1 MPGAAGDRLVVALVR
16 GFHGVNGGLRV
27 EVLTDDPVARFA
39 PGARLYPEG
48 APDPL
53 TISEAWAA
61 APGWIIRFRE
71 IPSRNAAAPYL
82 SVYLEADPGVV
93 PPLPRGSYYW
103 HELVGCP
110 VVDPSGGALGTVRD
124 VYRSGGAEILV
135 VEGGPRGPFDLP
147 VARPFV
153 RILAPRRGEI
163 VADADAL
170 DLPAA
175 EEVRPPRPARAPR
188 PRKGEQSPPKAR
200 PAAAGPGSADP
211 GSADPASA
219 SPDPAGSAPAGP
231 APERPGAPDPVP
243 SPEAGPGSEPSPGT
257 ASI

>member
-1 MPGAAGDRLVVALVR
+1 VR

-39 PGARLYPEG
+39 PGAHLYPEG

-71 IPSRNAAAPYL
+71 IPSRNAAAPFL
-82 SVYLEADPGVV
+82 SVYLEADAGVV
-93 PPLPRGSYYW
+93 PALPRGSYYW

-110 VVDPSGGALGTVRD
+110 VVDPAGGPLGTVRD

-175 EEVRPPRPARAPR
+175 DQVRPPRPARIPR
-188 PRKGEQSPPKAR
+188 PRKGEQSPAR
-200 PAAAGPGSADP
+200 PRPEAGGSP
-211 GSADPASA
+211 
-219 SPDPAGSAPAGP
+219 
-231 APERPGAPDPVP
+231 PERLDAPDPVAT
-243 SPEAGPGSEPSPGT
+243 PEAVSGSEHRPGT
-257 ASI
+257 APA

>member
-1 MPGAAGDRLVVALVR
+1 M
-16 GFHGVNGGLRV
+16 

-39 PGARLYPEG
+39 PGAHLYPEG

-71 IPSRNAAAPYL
+71 IPSRNAAAPFL
-82 SVYLEADPGVV
+82 SVYLEADAGVV
-93 PPLPRGSYYW
+93 PVLPRGSYYW
-103 HELVGCP
+103 HELLGCP
-110 VVDPSGGALGTVRD
+110 VVDPEGGPLGIVRD

-175 EEVRPPRPARAPR
+175 DQVRPPRPARTPR
-188 PRKGEQSPPKAR
+188 PRKGEQSPAR
-200 PAAAGPGSADP
+200 PRPETG
-211 GSADPASA
+211 
-219 SPDPAGSAPAGP
+219 GP
-231 APERPGAPDPVP
+231 APERAGAPDPVAT
-243 SPEAGPGSEPSPGT
+243 PEAGPGSESSPGT
-257 ASI
+257 APA

>member
-1 MPGAAGDRLVVALVR
+1 
-16 GFHGVNGGLRV
+16 V

-39 PGARLYPEG
+39 PGAHLYPEG

-82 SVYLEADPGVV
+82 AVYLEADAGVV
-93 PPLPRGSYYW
+93 PVLPRGSYYW
-103 HELVGCP
+103 HELLGCP
-110 VVDPSGGALGTVRD
+110 VVDPEGGPLGTVRD
-124 VYRSGGAEILV
+124 VYRSGGVEILV

-175 EEVRPPRPARAPR
+175 DQVRPPRPARTPR
-188 PRKGEQSPPKAR
+188 PSKGEQSPAR
-200 PAAAGPGSADP
+200 PRLETG
-211 GSADPASA
+211 
-219 SPDPAGSAPAGP
+219 GP
-231 APERPGAPDPVP
+231 APERAGAPDAVAT
-243 SPEAGPGSEPSPGT
+243 PEAGPGSESSPGT
-257 ASI
+257 APA

>member
-1 MPGAAGDRLVVALVR
+1 VPAAAGERLVVALVR

-39 PGARLYPEG
+39 PGAHLYPEG
-48 APDPL
+48 APDSL

-61 APGWIIRFRE
+61 APGWIIRFHE

-82 SVYLEADPGVV
+82 SVYLEADAGVV
-93 PPLPRGSYYW
+93 PALPRGSYYW
-103 HELVGCP
+103 HELLGCP
-110 VVDPSGGALGTVRD
+110 VVDPEGGPLGAVRD

-170 DLPAA
+170 DLPAVDQ
-175 EEVRPPRPARAPR
+175 VRPPRPARAPR
-188 PRKGEQSPPKAR
+188 PRKGEQSPAR
-200 PAAAGPGSADP
+200 PRPEAG
-211 GSADPASA
+211 
-219 SPDPAGSAPAGP
+219 GP
-231 APERPGAPDPVP
+231 APEPAGAPGPVAT
-243 SPEAGPGSEPSPGT
+243 PETGSESSPGT
-257 ASI
+257 APA

>member
-1 MPGAAGDRLVVALVR
+1 MR

-39 PGARLYPEG
+39 PGAHLYPEG

-53 TISEAWAA
+53 TVSEAWAA

-71 IPSRNAAAPYL
+71 IPSRNAAAPFL
-82 SVYLEADPGVV
+82 SVYLEADAGVV
-93 PPLPRGSYYW
+93 PALPRGSYYW

-110 VVDPSGGALGTVRD
+110 VVDAAGGPLGTVRD

-135 VEGGPRGPFDLP
+135 MEGGPRGPFDLP

-175 EEVRPPRPARAPR
+175 DQVRPPRPARIPR
-188 PRKGEQSPPKAR
+188 PRKGEQSPAR
-200 PAAAGPGSADP
+200 LRPEAGGSP
-211 GSADPASA
+211 
-219 SPDPAGSAPAGP
+219 
-231 APERPGAPDPVP
+231 PERLDAPDPVAT
-243 SPEAGPGSEPSPGT
+243 PEAVSGSEHRPGT
-257 ASI
+257 APA